1 MYRLRLETEVCPDGV
16 EGFLHESMN
25 GLRDA
30 IRCRSDRRAPLV
42 REFSNLENPIVIRFV
57 NATDEA
63 KLFHFLKMWGLPS
76 SEPER
81 YDPRREIL
89 PNMEIRADILA
100 KQRKLRHLLES
111 AASGDLTKMTVS
123 NLTFMVRSKG
133 ILSADNL
140 LSFMEMEIAM
150 AALNGIRIGRCEYCG
165 DVFLTGKLTE
175 NRATKIYCSDK
186 HRVAGN
192 RAKAKNKKGHG
203 VVKHR
208 GQVGATG

>member
-16 EGFLHESMN
+16 EGFLHESMK

-30 IRCRSDRRAPLV
+30 IRYRSDRREPPPF
-42 REFSNLENPIVIRFV
+42 REFANLENPVVIRFI
-57 NATDEA
+57 NATDQT
-63 KLFHFLKMWGLPS
+63 KLFDFLKTWGLPS
-76 SEPER
+76 PRPER
-81 YDPRREIL
+81 YHPHRDIP

-100 KQRKLRHLLES
+100 KQRRLRHLLES

-150 AALNGIRIGRCEYCG
+150 VGLNGTRIGRCEYCG
-165 DVFLTGKLTE
+165 DVFLTGKLTA
-175 NRATKIYCSDK
+175 NRSTAKYCRDK
-186 HRVAGN
+186 HRVYGN
-192 RAKAKNKKGHG
+192 RAKAKNKKAS
-203 VVKHR
+203 VSLNTEAK
-208 GQVGATG
+208 